1 MCSILQTLLDH
12 KQDLLGGS
20 MSGTCVVAELA
31 YLQRERFS
39 MSCEKYPKVKDIMLK
54 HELLKVKV
62 TI

>member
-1 MCSILQTLLDH
+1 
-12 KQDLLGGS
+12 

-62 TI
+62 TYMKSS